1 MYTYLQGKSDLP
13 AIAKVSHVLL
23 LKLTDHP
30 FCSTFTDHPLSQQN
44 SKRNSGK
51 YNQTKFLIMIIL

>member
-23 LKLTDHP
+23 LKLLITRFAAPSRITRYH
-30 FCSTFTDHPLSQQN
+30 SRTQKEILVSIIKQN
-44 SKRNSGK
+44 
-51 YNQTKFLIMIIL
+51 F